1 MLGIGQYSIA
11 AFSTCDVKFP
21 FLSEQPNSNGETA
34 TEVEIQQHNVYE
46 GLHDVT
52 FGWDMTQSA
61 TPATARATGRASPAK
76 PPTAAPTPV
85 GTIRTD
91 V

>member
-1 MLGIGQYSIA
+1 
-11 AFSTCDVKFP
+11 
-21 FLSEQPNSNGETA
+21 
-34 TEVEIQQHNVYE
+34 
-46 GLHDVT
+46 
-52 FGWDMTQSA
+52 MTQSE
-61 TPATARATGRASPAK
+61 TAARVLATGRASPAK

>member
-1 MLGIGQYSIA
+1 M
-11 AFSTCDVKFP
+11 KFP
-21 FLSEQPNSNGETA
+21 SLSEQPNSNGETA
-34 TEVEIQQHNVYE
+34 TEVQQHNAYD
-46 GLHDVT
+46 GIHDVT

-85 GTIRTD
+85 GIIRTD